1 MLLRFAVVVGGEVAE
16 EATGSKD
23 RTMCFQKVNKKN
35 VTLRLEILRIRNRII
50 FLPFGRS
57 IFLTFDVCSM
67 RPCTCLENLTI
78 LLPLLKHFLPNSF
91 SYNNE
96 FYLHMK

>member
-1 MLLRFAVVVGGEVAE
+1 MLLRFAVVVGGEVAG

-35 VTLRLEILRIRNRII
+35 VTLRLEILRVRNRII

-57 IFLTFDVCSM
+57 IVVTFNVCS
-67 RPCTCLENLTI
+67 
-78 LLPLLKHFLPNSF
+78 
-91 SYNNE
+91 
-96 FYLHMK
+96 

>member
-23 RTMCFQKVNKKN
+23 RKMRFQKVNKKN

-50 FLPFGRS
+50 ILPFGRS
-57 IFLTFDVCSM
+57 IFVTFNVCS
-67 RPCTCLENLTI
+67 
-78 LLPLLKHFLPNSF
+78 
-91 SYNNE
+91 
-96 FYLHMK
+96 